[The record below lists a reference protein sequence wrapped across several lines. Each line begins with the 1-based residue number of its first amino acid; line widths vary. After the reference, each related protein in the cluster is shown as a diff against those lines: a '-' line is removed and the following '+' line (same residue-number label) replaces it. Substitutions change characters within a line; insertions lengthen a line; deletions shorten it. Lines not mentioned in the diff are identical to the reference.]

1 MSASFGLFLL
11 KRPEK
16 KKSVL
21 KFESVFGVRPKT
33 SQHRCNN
40 CFLVRCKA
48 LLGFSPHLA
57 FLRLPLRAGAE
68 VSSRGVMLAHSLGHI
83 SFSPRLQRSAK
94 ALSTHTHHGGL
105 LLRSGG
111 RLRREVIVGSDSGG
125 RCQASFRTR
134 SLRSSCCIF
143 YRRNKR
149 TARYFHT
156 RAISLRA
163 AAKETRWGQESVEGK
178 QNSSFRNP
186 KWLNTTVCCSFS
198 LSWFLGSKSASDESA
213 AEPPANSSSRQISE

>member
-1 MSASFGLFLL
+1 MFGE
-11 KRPEK
+11 R
-16 KKSVL
+16 S
-21 KFESVFGVRPKT
+21 KT

-48 LLGFSPHLA
+48 LFGFSPHLA

-68 VSSRGVMLAHSLGHI
+68 VSSRGVMLARGLGHI

-125 RCQASFRTR
+125 RCQASFRIR

-143 YRRNKR
+143 YWRNKR

-186 KWLNTTVCCSFS
+186 KRLNTQP
-198 LSWFLGSKSASDESA
+198 SA
-213 AEPPANSSSRQISE
+213 AAFPCHGFWGQNLPQMDQQQNRRQTPPPDKSVSNIHFHVWRKPSSA